1 MYKIASQ
8 LPPVSA
14 ERIDKV
20 LRLLDKALGP
30 SKVLTSHDA
39 CEPYSRDESEAEGRV
54 PEVVVLAACA
64 QDVTATLDCAR
75 RAGVPV
81 TPRSGGTGRT
91 GGAVPL
97 RGGVVLSTLPMAEI
111 KEIDTRDRVAV
122 VQPGVILEDLH
133 RAVELEGLFYPP
145 DPNSLASCAL
155 GGNIAENAGGP
166 RAFKYGVTRDYVLG
180 VEASTMDG
188 VRVRAGRRTVK
199 GVVGYDVTA
208 LLVGSEGTLGV
219 VTEATLR
226 LVAKPSKVFTAL
238 GLFSD
243 VRDAGEAVAALVGAG
258 VVPRCL
264 ELMDAASLQAIRAQG
279 VGIDQRAGAM
289 LLIEVDG
296 DEAASERDLERV
308 GEACTAAGAVDVLVA
323 QDASQR
329 DRLWAARRELSPAV
343 RKLAR
348 NKLAEDVVVP
358 ASRIPV
364 LLERVASVS
373 DALKVRILTY
383 GHAGDGNMHVNFLW
397 DEDDELPRVKQ
408 AIEQMFREVLA
419 LRGTISGEHGIGV
432 LKAPYLGMEQ
442 DGELIELQKRIKR
455 VFDAEG
461 LLNPGKVF
469 EAGDKS

>member
-1 MYKIASQ
+1 MYTIQSQ
-8 LPPVSA
+8 LPPVSS

-20 LRLLDKALGP
+20 RSLLDRALGP
-30 SKVLTSHDA
+30 SKILTSHES
-39 CEPYSRDESEAEGRV
+39 CEPYARDESEATGRV
-54 PEVVVLAACA
+54 PEVVVLAEKSE
-64 QDVTATLDCAR
+64 DVRATLTCAR
-75 RAGVPV
+75 AAGVPV

-111 KEIDTRDRVAV
+111 KEIDRRERVAV
-122 VQPGVILEDLH
+122 VQPGVVLEDLH
-133 RAVELEGLFYPP
+133 RAVEQEGLFYPP

-155 GGNIAENAGGP
+155 GGNISENAGGP

-180 VEASTMDG
+180 LEAFTMDG
-188 VRVRAGRRTVK
+188 DLLRAGRRTVK
-199 GVVGYDVTA
+199 GVVGYDITA

-226 LVAKPSKVFTAL
+226 LRAKPAKVFTAMAL
-238 GLFSD
+238 CST
-243 VRDAGEAVAALVGAG
+243 VQQAGSAVAAIVEAG

-264 ELMDAASLQAIRAQG
+264 ELMDSASLEAIRTQG
-279 VGIDQRAGAM
+279 VGIDRNAGSM

-296 DEAASERDLERV
+296 EELACEQDLERV
-308 GEACTAAGAVDVLVA
+308 GEACTASGAMEVLVA

-329 DRLWAARRELSPAV
+329 DRLWTARRELSPAV

-358 ASRIPV
+358 ASRIP
-364 LLERVASVS
+364 LLLDRITLVADEVQ
-373 DALKVRILTY
+373 VRILTY
-383 GHAGDGNMHVNFLW
+383 GHAGDGNVHVNFLW
-397 DEDDELPRVKQ
+397 DDDEELPRVKV
-408 AIEQMFREVLA
+408 AIERLFREVLA

-432 LKAPYLGMEQ
+432 LKAPYLHLEQ
-442 DGELIELQKRIKR
+442 GQELISLQRRIKQ
-455 VFDAEG
+455 VFDVEG

-469 EAGDKS
+469 VGGAR

>member
-1 MYKIASQ
+1 MYRIQSQ
-8 LPPVSA
+8 LPAVPPD
-14 ERIDKV
+14 RIDKV
-20 LRLLDKALGP
+20 RSLLDRALGP
-30 SKVLTSHDA
+30 SKMLTSREA
-39 CEPYSRDESEAEGRV
+39 CEPYARDESEADGRV
-54 PEVVVLAACA
+54 PDVVVLAETA
-64 QDVTATLDCAR
+64 QDVRATLSCAR
-75 RAGVPV
+75 AAGVPV

-97 RGGVVLSTLPMAEI
+97 RGGVVLSTLPMSQI
-111 KEIDTRDRVAV
+111 KEIDGRDRVAV
-122 VQPGVILEDLH
+122 VQPGVVLEDLH
-133 RAVELEGLFYPP
+133 RAVEREGLFYPP

-180 VEASTMDG
+180 LEAATIDG
-188 VRVRAGRRTVK
+188 DALRAGRRTVK

-226 LVAKPSKVFTAL
+226 LIPKPAKVYTAL
-238 GLFSD
+238 ALFST
-243 VRDAGEAVAALVGAG
+243 VRDAGAAVAALVGGG

-264 ELMDAASLQAIRAQG
+264 ELMDAASLEAIRGQG
-279 VGIDQRAGAM
+279 VGIDRNAGAM
-289 LLIEVDG
+289 LLVEVDG
-296 DEAASERDLERV
+296 DEPTCERDLERV
-308 GEACTAAGAVDVLVA
+308 GEACTGAGATDVLVA

-329 DRLWAARRELSPAV
+329 DRLWSARRELSPAV

-358 ASRIPV
+358 APRIPT
-364 LLERVASVS
+364 LLERIATVS
-373 DALKVRILTY
+373 EALGVRILTY
-383 GHAGDGNMHVNFLW
+383 GHAGDGNVHVNFLW
-397 DEDDELPRVKQ
+397 DDDAELPRVKE
-408 AIEQMFREVLA
+408 AIERMFREVLS

-432 LKAPYLGMEQ
+432 LKAPYLGLEQ
-442 DGELIELQKRIKR
+442 GRELIELQRRIKQ

-469 EAGDKS
+469 AGGLR